1 MLTELDLAHIDHHLR
16 PIMADLRS
24 RRYFVTGK
32 HSWFGRWVTGWMEHA
47 GLEYEFWRKPYDTFP
62 AGDFDTVIHL
72 AVCPI
77 EPVIEFAQQFRSTI
91 LFTSTGGV
99 YDPQPQESS
108 LWKVRD
114 EMILTMSGLDYRIAR
129 CFSFIG
135 QGIDD
140 DLAAGKFIHQAIK
153 GEPLTVWGNGMTQRS
168 YMYMADL
175 VIWLFTILVKGEND
189 VYDVG
194 GNIPVAIRQLC
205 RYVASQF
212 EPKREVVFIDRVLPE
227 RNAVYV
233 PDSENYTRS
242 TNLGLKTLVG
252 WRDAVKRT
260 IMDEMEGSL

>member
-1 MLTELDLAHIDHHLR
+1 MINNLDLAHIDQHLR
-16 PIMADLRS
+16 PIMPSLLM

-32 HSWFGRWVTGWMEHA
+32 HSWFGRWITGWMEHA
-47 GLEYEFWRKPYDTFP
+47 GLEYEYWRKPYTLFP
-62 AGDFDTVIHL
+62 SGDFDTIIHL

-77 EPVIEFAQQFRSTI
+77 EPVIEFAQQFKSTI

-108 LWKVRD
+108 MLKVRD
-114 EMILTMSGLDYRIAR
+114 EMILTMSDLDYRIAR

-153 GEPLTVWGNGMTQRS
+153 SEPLTVWGNGMTQRS

-175 VIWLFTILVKGEND
+175 VIWLFIILAKGERE

-194 GNIPVAIRQLC
+194 SGKTINMRQLSNFI
-205 RYVASQF
+205 AG
-212 EPKREVVFIDRVLPE
+212 ETNGEVVYIDRPTVE
-227 RNAVYV
+227 RNPVYV
-233 PDSENYTRS
+233 PDGDGYERS
-242 TNLGLKTLVG
+242 LGLGLKTWVG
-252 WRDAVKRT
+252 WKEAIKRT
-260 IMDEMEGSL
+260 IADEMQSL